1 MENKEINVGKF
12 VSRHL
17 SQLKVLAHMLEHELE
32 AAKGGVEV
40 AIDREVVESTLDT
53 LEIFVDDC
61 EGVMGGGRG
70 RKSKGEPKPVVARL
84 N

>member
-1 MENKEINVGKF
+1 MDNKDANVGKF

-17 SQLKVLAHMLEHELE
+17 SQLKILARMLEHEHEGL
-32 AAKGGVEV
+32 KGGREV
-40 AIDREVVESTLDT
+40 QIDREVVESALDT

-61 EGVMGGGRG
+61 ENATGTTRERG
-70 RKSKGEPKPVVARL
+70 KAEAKPVVARL